1 MYRACAILL
10 LSMISFWLSVPAFA
24 SSGEPQLPACCRA
37 KGLHK
42 CGMRTPHSENVPAI
56 ANRCPYYPSVDSIAV
71 GGSAPLPV
79 IAHTLAMRQAA
90 VPSVQAQAGALY
102 RISFARSSQK
112 RGPPTLL

>member
-10 LSMISFWLSVPAFA
+10 LSIISFWLSVPEFA
-24 SSGEPQLPACCRA
+24 SHGEPQLPACCRA

-42 CGMRTPHSENVPAI
+42 CGMHNAHLTDGPGVSS
-56 ANRCPYYPSVDSIAV
+56 RCPFYPTAGSMAA

-79 IAHTLAMRQAA
+79 VSQTLWTRLAA
-90 VPSVQAQAGALY
+90 EPPVQAQVEAQY

-112 RGPPTLL
+112 RGPPAIL